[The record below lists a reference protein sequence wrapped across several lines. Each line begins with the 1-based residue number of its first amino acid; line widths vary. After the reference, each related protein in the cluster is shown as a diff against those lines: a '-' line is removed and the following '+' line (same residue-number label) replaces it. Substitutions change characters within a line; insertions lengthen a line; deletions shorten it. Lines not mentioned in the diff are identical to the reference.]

1 MKAIEVERLTKRY
14 GSARGVEDLSFSIE
28 QGEIFGYLG
37 PNGSGK
43 TTTIRCLMGLLR
55 ASGGECRLLGQR
67 VEPGRATQHARVGY
81 LPGEFRIWPG
91 RTARKS
97 LKLLAR
103 LGQWRG
109 RVARASRPCV
119 ARPSWPR
126 LIESEEQGQDALATE
141 EQGQDALATEEQG
154 QDARATEEQG
164 QDALAT
170 DRRQEDLAE
179 RLDLD
184 LDRRVGALSK
194 GNRQK
199 VGVVYAFQH
208 QPEVLILDEP
218 TIGLDPL
225 VRQVVLD
232 LIREAAEAGATVLL
246 SSHDLSEVAA
256 VCGRAA
262 ILREGR
268 LIELAPISQIV
279 QKGERRLRVWFL
291 KGAKVPAVPAEV
303 PAGIR
308 VVRQNAIWLDLAYHG
323 AADQVLKWLARFDVE
338 RIATPDTSLEDAFIQ
353 YYRREGSREE

>member
-14 GSARGVEDLSFSIE
+14 GSARGVEDLSFDVE

-55 ASGGECRLLGQR
+55 PSGGQCRLLGRR
-67 VEPGRATQHARVGY
+67 VEPGRATQHALVGY

-97 LKLLAR
+97 LKLLAG
-103 LGQWRG
+103 LDQWRG

-126 LIESEEQGQDALATE
+126 LIESEEQGQDALAT
-141 EQGQDALATEEQG
+141 DNR
-154 QDARATEEQG
+154 RAE
-164 QDALAT
+164 
-170 DRRQEDLAE
+170 LAE

-199 VGVVYAFQH
+199 VGVIYAFQH
-208 QPEVLILDEP
+208 RPEVLILDEP

-268 LIELAPISQIV
+268 LIELAPISDIV
-279 QKGERRLRVWFL
+279 QQGQRRLRVWFL
-291 KGAKVPAVPAEV
+291 KGAQIPAPPADV
-303 PAGIR
+303 LPGVH
-308 VVRQNAIWLDLAYHG
+308 VVRRNAVSLDLSYQG
-323 AADQVLKWLARFDVE
+323 AADGVLKWLAQFPVD
-338 RIATPDTSLEDAFIQ
+338 RIATPETSLEDAFIQ
-353 YYRREGSREE
+353 YYRREGAREG